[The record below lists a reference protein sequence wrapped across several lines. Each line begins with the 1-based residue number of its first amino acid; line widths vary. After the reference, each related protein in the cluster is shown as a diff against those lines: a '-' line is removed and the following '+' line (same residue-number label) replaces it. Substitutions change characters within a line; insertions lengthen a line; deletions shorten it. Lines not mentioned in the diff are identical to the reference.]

1 MIEHINNFIN
11 GDWVEPVSGSYLD
24 VYEPATGN
32 VYCRAAASGKED
44 VQWAVQAAND
54 AFPEWAAAS
63 KQQRSEILHNIADG
77 IEAQLDQLAE
87 LESRDNGKPVW
98 LAKSVDIPRAVTN
111 FHVFADAILEFD
123 GEVYMSEEF
132 GENTIHLNPLG
143 VVGCISPWNLPL
155 YLFSWKIAP
164 AIAAGNCVVGK
175 PSELT
180 PYTAN
185 ELSKICNKAGLPAG
199 VLNIVHGEGRSAGS
213 AITEHPDVK
222 AVSFTGGTETGKL
235 VSAAAAPAFKK
246 LSLELGGK
254 NPNIIFAD
262 CDFET
267 MLDTTLRSSFS
278 NQGQICLCGSRIMVE
293 KPIYESFKSKFLK
306 RTKELEVGDPKD
318 DDSNLGAVVSKGH
331 SEKILKYIDLAKQEG
346 GTILEGGGK
355 AKINGRCENGWFIEP
370 TVIEG
375 LDEKCRTNQ
384 EEIFGPV
391 VTIMPF
397 ESEEEA
403 VKIANATPYGLSAS
417 VWTNDDEKA
426 QRVASKIDAGVVWL
440 NCWMVRDLRT
450 PFGGMKQSGLGR
462 EGGKEALKFFT
473 EAKNVCRK

>member
-1 MIEHINNFIN
+1 VKHINNFIN
-11 GDWVEPVSGSYLD
+11 GEWVEPVNGSYMD
-24 VYEPATGN
+24 VYEPATGD
-32 VYCRAAASGKED
+32 VYCRLAASGKED
-44 VQWAVQAAND
+44 VDQAVSAAKN
-54 AFPEWAAAS
+54 AFPEWADTS
-63 KQQRSEILHNIADG
+63 KEKRSEILKEIANG
-77 IEAQLDQLAE
+77 IEAELHQLAS

-111 FHVFADAILEFD
+111 FHVFADAILKFE
-123 GEVYMSEEF
+123 GEVYTSKEF
-132 GENTIHLNPLG
+132 GENTIHLDPLG

-185 ELSKICNKAGLPAG
+185 ELSRICKDAGLPNG
-199 VLNIVHGEGRSAGS
+199 VLNIVHGEGKSAGA

-222 AVSFTGGTETGKL
+222 AVSFTGGTETGKSI
-235 VSAAAAPAFKK
+235 SAVAAPAFKK

-262 CDFET
+262 CDFEK
-267 MLDTTLRSSFS
+267 MMDTTLKSSFS

-293 KPIYESFKSKFLK
+293 KPIYESFKKEFRS
-306 RTKELEVGDPKD
+306 RTKKLQVGDPTD
-318 DDSNLGAVVSKGH
+318 DNSNLGAVVSKDH
-331 SEKILKYIDLAKQEG
+331 SEKILKYIDLARQEG
-346 GTILEGGGK
+346 GNILEGGKK
-355 AKINGRCENGWFIEP
+355 AKVNGRCENGWFIQP
-370 TVIEG
+370 TIIEG

-403 VKIANATPYGLSAS
+403 VRLANATPYGLSAS
-417 VWTNDDEKA
+417 VWTENDEKG
-426 QRVASKIDAGVVWL
+426 QRMAKKIDVGVVWL

-462 EGGKEALKFFT
+462 EGGKEALRFFT